1 MKMSRSW
8 KMLCASA
15 LAGTLTS
22 MMHAD
27 PIPIED
33 LARLPAMSSVSVS
46 TDGKT
51 MVALIGPT
59 TGKDKDRAVIAAWD
73 LNDLSKPPVTV
84 APDGKESEFIAV
96 QALKDGAIQ
105 VAVRQPFT
113 GRLSGCAEGNAVG
126 TTRTW
131 TVKAL
136 LTDTTFK
143 KFDEPFIDLG
153 STRGI
158 GKSTEDCIRIT
169 ARGSVV
175 RSLPLVPDNI
185 LISRIGAD
193 FESQIGMLNVKT
205 QAFTPVFKNSRNSGA
220 GYIDPADG
228 EVMSTSGSD
237 EKRSTFEQF
246 TQLKTA
252 KGGSFEDH
260 PALSI
265 DMVKRQELAI
275 VHRDRESGLYYVLTN
290 KFSDKKQIFTYDPA
304 SKQLSAEPVFAHE
317 DFDASGVVTSSSP
330 NDFGKILG
338 YAYNAD
344 IQRVQWVDPEY
355 GGIVLGLEQQL
366 GVEEVDIIYRSPDY
380 NLIVFST
387 SGSRMPARYFIL
399 RNRAELEPI
408 GAARPWID
416 SNDLSQTELVYYEA
430 RDGRRLP
437 ALLTRRQGWKEGDAP
452 GKAVVLPHGG
462 PWSRDFGGWD
472 ASGWLPFLTS
482 RGYTVLQPQYRGSEG
497 WGLDLWTAGDGQ
509 FGYKA
514 QDDKDDGAAWLVAQG
529 YADPG
534 KMVMFGYSYGGY
546 AAMAAA
552 TRPDSPYQCS
562 IAGAGYGESDKINVG
577 IDRNRFARMAYSKG
591 LSGRDVIK
599 DVAQSEIP
607 ILIYHGDRDVRV
619 PDTYGKAFYNA
630 IRKHTDAK
638 YVNIPD
644 MPHSLP
650 WTPEQQRQSLKEIE
664 SFLKGPCGLK

>member
-1 MKMSRSW
+1 MRPSRLW
-8 KMLCASA
+8 KFMCASA
-15 LAGTLTS
+15 TACAVLQA
-22 MMHAD
+22 AAAE

-51 MVALIGPT
+51 MAALIGPS
-59 TGKDKDRAVIAAWD
+59 TGNDQDRAVIAAWD
-73 LNDLSKPPVTV
+73 LTDLSKPPVTV
-84 APDGKESEFIAV
+84 APDGKESEFIQV
-96 QALKDGAIQ
+96 SALKDGMLQ

-169 ARGSVV
+169 ARGSVAG
-175 RSLPLVPDNI
+175 RLPMDPENI
-185 LISRIGAD
+185 LISRVGSD
-193 FESQIGMLNVKT
+193 FRSELGLLNVKT
-205 QAFTPVFKNSRNSGA
+205 QAFKPVFKNSRESGA

-237 EKRSTFEQF
+237 EKRNTFEQY
-246 TQLKTA
+246 TQLKST

-260 PALSI
+260 DALTI
-265 DMVKRQELAI
+265 DLVKRQELSI
-275 VHRDRESGLYYVLTN
+275 SHRDRETGLYYVVTN
-290 KFSDKKQIFTYDPA
+290 KFADKNEIYTYDPVNKA
-304 SKQLSAEPVFAHE
+304 FSEKPVFTNPE
-317 DFDASGVVTSSSP
+317 FDASGVVTSSSSA
-330 NDFGKILG
+330 DFGRILG
-338 YAYNAD
+338 YGYDAD
-344 IQRVQWVDPEY
+344 VRRYVWLDPEY

-366 GVEEVDIIYRSPDY
+366 NAETVDIIYRSANYD
-380 NLIVFST
+380 LIVFSA
-387 SGSRMPARYFIL
+387 SGSNMPARYYLL
-399 RNRAELEPI
+399 RDRSKLELLGAE
-408 GAARPWID
+408 RPWID
-416 SNDLSQTELVYYEA
+416 TEDLEQTGLVYYEA

-437 ALLTRRQGWKEGDAP
+437 ALFTPRQGWTQGAAP

-462 PWSRDFGGWD
+462 PWARDFGGWD
-472 ASGWLPFLTS
+472 SSGWVPFLTS
-482 RGYTVLQPQYRGSEG
+482 RGYSVLQPQYRGSTG
-497 WGLDLWTAGDGQ
+497 WGLDLWFAGDGQ
-509 FGYKA
+509 FGYKS
-514 QDDKDDGAAWLVAQG
+514 QDDKDDGAAWLVSQG
-529 YADPG
+529 YAAPG

-552 TRPDSPYQCS
+552 TRKDSPYQCA
-562 IAGAGYGESDKINVG
+562 IAGAGYAESDKINVG
-577 IDRNRFARMAYSKG
+577 IDRSRFGRMTFAKG

-599 DVAQSEIP
+599 DVSNAEIP

-630 IRKHTDAK
+630 IRKYTTAK
-638 YVNIPD
+638 YLSVPD

-650 WTPEQQRQSLKEIE
+650 WTPEQQRITLTEIE
-664 SFLKGPCGLK
+664 IFLGNECGL